1 MKKRNIRKI
10 KSLFCSFFCLQLLF
24 VEPGMVIQVKA
35 EEAVHYDVS
44 EGDVIISEDGEYIIT
59 GNTELYTIQI
69 EKDVN
74 ANITLDHV
82 SVTTESG
89 AAPFKI
95 ANDSGGNVTVT
106 LKGENKLI
114 SNAVS
119 YAALQKIGD
128 GEGIGTLTILGEGSL
143 VATGGG
149 EAAGIGGGE
158 GGAGNGYGSASNIVI
173 CGGTIT
179 ATGGYWAAGIGG
191 AVNGSANNIVIEG
204 GSVTATGGTSGAGI
218 GGGSNG
224 SASNIVIN
232 GGRVTAVCED
242 GGAGIGGGGTGGAGT
257 GGTGSNIEINGG
269 IVIAD
274 AGNGRNAI
282 DEADSR
288 TDWSGLVFQ
297 NGAGGIYGDSLEL
310 TDNFTVPS
318 DYTLEIKDNQ
328 TLTIASGVTLTVSG
342 TVANSGTIV
351 QHGEIAIDGMGSIS
365 GNIPQKKATGISL
378 DKNKITLFV
387 DGAGTL
393 AAVTSPKETY
403 ENVEWSCDNEEAVTL
418 NTDGTNAVLTAKK
431 AGTATITAAVGEFR
445 VSCEVVVKKLT
456 GTATVRAEDIYY
468 GRNPVIKL
476 ETTNKMQNPIIQYK
490 NLDADNA
497 VYTADVPKN
506 PGSYRVRAVF
516 PETDKYTKMEATADF
531 KITYLPLPQQPYT
544 ISGIRGKNGFYVSS
558 VKIIPPQG
566 YRISDLPDGTYG
578 NEVTFWTSKENAYVY
593 LMNGRHEKTDA
604 VSVGSFKIDT
614 GLPVIGAKDK
624 SVSYGDKVEVIV
636 SDANLNHVTVNGKA
650 VEVSG
655 TSVKLLLKSENG
667 KKEYEITATDL
678 AGNENTVNITIAAS
692 WLKSGVV
699 PNGTAIRLTANQRYM
714 LGSGTWK
721 VSQDST
727 SYTGTTGFY
736 VGSEGEYVF
745 TKQ

>member
-1 MKKRNIRKI
+1 MIKKRNKTKI
-10 KSLFCSFFCLQLLF
+10 KSVFYILFCLMLLF
-24 VEPGMVIQVKA
+24 MKSGMVRQVKA

-44 EGDVIISEDGEYIIT
+44 AGDVVISADGDYIIT
-59 GNTELYTIQI
+59 GHTELYTIQI

-74 ANITLDHV
+74 ANITLDNV
-82 SVTTESG
+82 SVTTETG
-89 AAPFKI
+89 AAPLEI
-95 ANDSGGNVTVT
+95 ADNSSGNVTIT
-106 LKGENKLI
+106 LKGENKLT

-119 YAALQKIGD
+119 YAALQKNGD
-128 GEGIGTLTILGEGSL
+128 GEGIGTLTILGGGSL
-143 VATGGG
+143 IAIGGG
-149 EAAGIGGGE
+149 EAAGIGGGS
-158 GGAGNGYGSASNIVI
+158 GSSASNMMIT
-173 CGGTIT
+173 GGAVT

-191 AVNGSANNIVIEG
+191 GRG
-204 GSVTATGGTSGAGI
+204 GSGSYITIGGGIVTATGGNLGAGI
-218 GGGSNG
+218 GGGSVG
-224 SASNIVIN
+224 VGSNITIN
-232 GGRVTAVCED
+232 GGVVTAE
-242 GGAGIGGGGTGGAGT
+242 GGTEGAGIGGGNEAAGN
-257 GGTGSNIEINGG
+257 NISINGG
-269 IVIAD
+269 IVTANTED
-274 AGNGRNAI
+274 GGTGI
-282 DEADSR
+282 DGADSQ

-297 NGAGGIYGDSLEL
+297 NGTGYIYGDSLEL
-310 TDNFTVPS
+310 TSNFTLLS
-318 DYTLEIKDNQ
+318 DYTLEIKENQ

-351 QHGEIAIDGMGSIS
+351 QHGEIAIDGTGSIS

-387 DGAGTL
+387 DDTGTL
-393 AAVTSPKETY
+393 AAVTNPKETY
-403 ENVEWSCDNEEAVTL
+403 ESVEWSCDNEEAVTL

-468 GRNPVIKL
+468 GSSPVIEKVSSNGT
-476 ETTNKMQNPIIQYK
+476 ENAIVEYK

-516 PETDKYTKMEATADF
+516 PETDKYTMAEATADF
-531 KITYLPLPQQPYT
+531 KITYLPLPEEPYT
-544 ISGIRGKNGFYVSS
+544 ISGNRGKNGFYISS
-558 VKIIPPQG
+558 VKITPAEG

-578 NEVTFWTSKENAYVY
+578 NEVTYWTSKENANVY

-604 VSVGSFKIDT
+604 VLVGSFKIDT

-636 SDANLNHVTVNGKA
+636 SDTNLSHVTVNGKA

-655 TSVKLLLKSENG
+655 TSAKLLLESENG

-678 AGNENTVNITIAAS
+678 AGNKNTVNITIVAS

-721 VSQDST
+721 VSGDST

>member
-1 MKKRNIRKI
+1 M
-10 KSLFCSFFCLQLLF
+10 LLF
-24 VEPGMVIQVKA
+24 MKSGMVRQVKA

-44 EGDVIISEDGEYIIT
+44 AGDVVISADGDYIIT
-59 GNTELYTIQI
+59 GHTELYTIQI

-74 ANITLDHV
+74 ANITLDNV
-82 SVTTESG
+82 SVTTETG
-89 AAPFKI
+89 AAPLEI
-95 ANDSGGNVTVT
+95 ADNSSGNVTIT
-106 LKGENKLI
+106 LKGENKLT

-119 YAALQKIGD
+119 YAALQKNGD
-128 GEGIGTLTILGEGSL
+128 GEGIGTLTILGGGSL
-143 VATGGG
+143 IAIGGG
-149 EAAGIGGGE
+149 EAAGIGGGS
-158 GGAGNGYGSASNIVI
+158 GSSASNMMIT
-173 CGGTIT
+173 GGAVT

-191 AVNGSANNIVIEG
+191 GRG
-204 GSVTATGGTSGAGI
+204 GSGSYITIGGGIVTATGGNLGAGI
-218 GGGSNG
+218 GGGSVG
-224 SASNIVIN
+224 VGSNITIN
-232 GGRVTAVCED
+232 GGVVTAE
-242 GGAGIGGGGTGGAGT
+242 GGTEGAGIGGGNEAAGN
-257 GGTGSNIEINGG
+257 NISINGG
-269 IVIAD
+269 IVTANTED
-274 AGNGRNAI
+274 GGTGI
-282 DEADSR
+282 DGADSQ

-297 NGAGGIYGDSLEL
+297 NGTGYIYGDSLEL
-310 TDNFTVPS
+310 TSNFTLLS
-318 DYTLEIKDNQ
+318 DYTLEIKENQ

-351 QHGEIAIDGMGSIS
+351 QHGEIAIDGTGSIS

-387 DGAGTL
+387 DDTGTL
-393 AAVTSPKETY
+393 AAVTNPKETY
-403 ENVEWSCDNEEAVTL
+403 ESVEWSCDNEEAVTL

-468 GRNPVIKL
+468 GSSPVIEKVSSNGT
-476 ETTNKMQNPIIQYK
+476 ENAIVEYK

-516 PETDKYTKMEATADF
+516 PETDKYTMAEATADF
-531 KITYLPLPQQPYT
+531 KITYLPLPEEPYT
-544 ISGIRGKNGFYVSS
+544 ISGNRGKNGFYISS
-558 VKIIPPQG
+558 VKITPAEG

-578 NEVTFWTSKENAYVY
+578 NEVTYWTSKENANVY

-604 VSVGSFKIDT
+604 VLVGSFKIDT

-636 SDANLNHVTVNGKA
+636 SDTNLSHVTVNGKA

-655 TSVKLLLKSENG
+655 TSAKLLLESENG

-678 AGNENTVNITIAAS
+678 AGNKNTVNITIVAS

-721 VSQDST
+721 VSGDST

>member
-1 MKKRNIRKI
+1 MKKRKIINI
-10 KSLFCSFFCLQLLF
+10 KSIKSVLCMLFCMTLMISAA
-24 VEPGMVIQVKA
+24 GMTIQVRA
-35 EEAVHYDVS
+35 MEAVNYDVS
-44 EGDVIISEDGEYIIT
+44 AGDVIISSDGDYIIT
-59 GNTELYTIQI
+59 GHTELYTIQI

-74 ANITLDHV
+74 ANITLDNV
-82 SVTTESG
+82 SVTTETG
-89 AAPFKI
+89 AAPLEI
-95 ANDSGGNVTVT
+95 ADNSSGNVTIT
-106 LKGENKLI
+106 LKGENKLT

-119 YAALQKIGD
+119 YAALQKNGD
-128 GEGIGTLTILGEGSL
+128 GEGIGTLTILGGGSL
-143 VATGGG
+143 IAIGGG
-149 EAAGIGGGE
+149 EAAGIGGGS
-158 GGAGNGYGSASNIVI
+158 GSSASNMMIT
-173 CGGTIT
+173 GGAVT

-191 AVNGSANNIVIEG
+191 GRG
-204 GSVTATGGTSGAGI
+204 GSGSYITIGGGIVTATGGNLGAGI
-218 GGGSNG
+218 GGGSVG
-224 SASNIVIN
+224 VGSNITIN
-232 GGRVTAVCED
+232 GGVVTAE
-242 GGAGIGGGGTGGAGT
+242 GGTEGAGIGGGNEAAGN
-257 GGTGSNIEINGG
+257 NISINGG
-269 IVIAD
+269 IVTANTED
-274 AGNGRNAI
+274 GGTGI
-282 DEADSR
+282 DGADSQ

-297 NGAGGIYGDSLEL
+297 NGTGYIYGDSLEL
-310 TDNFTVPS
+310 TSNFTLLS
-318 DYTLEIKDNQ
+318 DYTLEIKENQ

-351 QHGEIAIDGMGSIS
+351 QHGEIAIDGTGSIS

-387 DGAGTL
+387 DDTGTL
-393 AAVTSPKETY
+393 AAVTNPKETY
-403 ENVEWSCDNEEAVTL
+403 ESVEWSCDNEEAVTL

-468 GRNPVIKL
+468 GSSPVIEKVSSNGT
-476 ETTNKMQNPIIQYK
+476 ENAIVEYK

-516 PETDKYTKMEATADF
+516 PETDKYTMAEATADF
-531 KITYLPLPQQPYT
+531 KITYLPLPEEPYT
-544 ISGIRGKNGFYVSS
+544 ISGNRGKNGFYISS
-558 VKIIPPQG
+558 VKITPAEG

-578 NEVTFWTSKENAYVY
+578 NEVTFWTSKENANVY

-604 VSVGSFKIDT
+604 VLVGSFKIDT

-636 SDANLNHVTVNGKA
+636 SDTNLSHVTVNGKA

-655 TSVKLLLKSENG
+655 TSAKLLLESENG

-678 AGNENTVNITIAAS
+678 AGNKNTVNIIIVAS

-721 VSQDST
+721 VSGDST

>member
-1 MKKRNIRKI
+1 MKKRKIINI
-10 KSLFCSFFCLQLLF
+10 KSIKSVLCMLFCMTLMISAA
-24 VEPGMVIQVKA
+24 GMTIQVRA
-35 EEAVHYDVS
+35 MEAVNYDVS
-44 EGDVIISEDGEYIIT
+44 AGDVIISSDGDYIIT
-59 GNTELYTIQI
+59 GHTELYTIQI

-74 ANITLDHV
+74 ANITLDNV
-82 SVTTESG
+82 SVTTETG
-89 AAPFKI
+89 AAPLEI
-95 ANDSGGNVTVT
+95 ADNSSGNVTIT
-106 LKGENKLI
+106 LKGENKLT

-119 YAALQKIGD
+119 YAALQKNGD
-128 GEGIGTLTILGEGSL
+128 GEGIGTLTILGGGSL
-143 VATGGG
+143 IAIGGG
-149 EAAGIGGGE
+149 EAAGIGGGS
-158 GGAGNGYGSASNIVI
+158 GSSASNMMIT
-173 CGGTIT
+173 GGAVT

-191 AVNGSANNIVIEG
+191 GRG
-204 GSVTATGGTSGAGI
+204 GSGSYITIGGGIVTATGGNLGAGI
-218 GGGSNG
+218 GGGSVG
-224 SASNIVIN
+224 VGSNITIN
-232 GGRVTAVCED
+232 GGVVTAE
-242 GGAGIGGGGTGGAGT
+242 GGTEGAGIGGGNEAAGN
-257 GGTGSNIEINGG
+257 NISINGG
-269 IVIAD
+269 IVTANTED
-274 AGNGRNAI
+274 GGTGI
-282 DEADSR
+282 DGADSQ

-297 NGAGGIYGDSLEL
+297 NGTGYIYGDSLEL
-310 TDNFTVPS
+310 TSNFTLLS
-318 DYTLEIKDNQ
+318 DYTLEIKENQ

-351 QHGEIAIDGMGSIS
+351 QHGEIAIDGTGSIS

-387 DGAGTL
+387 DDTGTL

-403 ENVEWSCDNEEAVTL
+403 ESVEWSCDNEEAVTL

-468 GRNPVIKL
+468 GSSPVIEKVSSNGT
-476 ETTNKMQNPIIQYK
+476 ENAIVEYK

-506 PGSYRVRAVF
+506 SGSYRVRAVF
-516 PETDKYTKMEATADF
+516 PETDKYTMAEATADF
-531 KITYLPLPQQPYT
+531 KITYLPLPEEPYT
-544 ISGIRGKNGFYVSS
+544 ISGNRGKNGFYISS
-558 VKIIPPQG
+558 VKITPAEG

-578 NEVTFWTSKENAYVY
+578 NEVTFWTSKENANVY
-593 LMNGRHEKTDA
+593 LMNGRHEKTNA
-604 VSVGSFKIDT
+604 VLVGSFKIDT

-636 SDANLNHVTVNGKA
+636 SDANLSRVTVNGKA

-655 TSVKLLLKSENG
+655 TSAKLLLESENG

-678 AGNENTVNITIAAS
+678 AGNKNTVNITIVAS

-721 VSQDST
+721 VSGDST

>member
-1 MKKRNIRKI
+1 MKKRKIINI
-10 KSLFCSFFCLQLLF
+10 KSIKSVLCMLFCMTLMISAA
-24 VEPGMVIQVKA
+24 GMTIQVRA
-35 EEAVHYDVS
+35 MEAVNYDVS
-44 EGDVIISEDGEYIIT
+44 AGDVIISSDGDYIIT
-59 GNTELYTIQI
+59 GHTELYTIQI

-74 ANITLDHV
+74 ANITLDNV
-82 SVTTESG
+82 SVTTETG
-89 AAPFKI
+89 AAPLEI
-95 ANDSGGNVTVT
+95 ADNSSGNVTIT
-106 LKGENKLI
+106 LKGENKLT

-119 YAALQKIGD
+119 YAALQKNGD
-128 GEGIGTLTILGEGSL
+128 GEGIGTLTILGGGSL
-143 VATGGG
+143 IAIGGG
-149 EAAGIGGGE
+149 EAAGIGGGS
-158 GGAGNGYGSASNIVI
+158 GSSASNMMIT
-173 CGGTIT
+173 GGAVT

-191 AVNGSANNIVIEG
+191 GRG
-204 GSVTATGGTSGAGI
+204 GSGSYITIGGGIVTATGGNLGAGI
-218 GGGSNG
+218 GGGSVG
-224 SASNIVIN
+224 VGSNITIN
-232 GGRVTAVCED
+232 GGVVTAE
-242 GGAGIGGGGTGGAGT
+242 GGTEGAGIGGGNEAAGN
-257 GGTGSNIEINGG
+257 NISINGG
-269 IVIAD
+269 IVTANTED
-274 AGNGRNAI
+274 GGTGI
-282 DEADSR
+282 DGADSQ

-297 NGAGGIYGDSLEL
+297 NGTGYIYGDSLEL
-310 TDNFTVPS
+310 TSNFTLLS
-318 DYTLEIKDNQ
+318 DYTLEIKENQ

-351 QHGEIAIDGMGSIS
+351 QHGEIAIDGTGSIS

-378 DKNKITLFV
+378 DKNKITLSV
-387 DGAGTL
+387 DDTGTL

-403 ENVEWSCDNEEAVTL
+403 ESVEWSCDNEEAVTL

-468 GRNPVIKL
+468 GSSPVIEKVSSNGT
-476 ETTNKMQNPIIQYK
+476 ENAIVEYK

-516 PETDKYTKMEATADF
+516 PETDKYTMAEATADF
-531 KITYLPLPQQPYT
+531 KITYLPLPEEPYT
-544 ISGIRGKNGFYVSS
+544 ISGNRGKNGFYISS
-558 VKIIPPQG
+558 VKITPAEG

-578 NEVTFWTSKENAYVY
+578 NEVTFWTSKENANVY

-604 VSVGSFKIDT
+604 VLVGSFKIDT

-636 SDANLNHVTVNGKA
+636 SDTNLSHVTVNGKA

-655 TSVKLLLKSENG
+655 TSAKLLLESENG

-678 AGNENTVNITIAAS
+678 AGNKNTVNITIVAS

-721 VSQDST
+721 VSGDST